1 MYSCMSISKPPICTI
16 SLPFNLSLNH
26 LSVRVPKHNLI
37 LCSIAGWS
45 LRHGLHYRM
54 NSQSLCRPAFSHR
67 DVVGLSALYLEF
79 SLRQDPHHDKESFTY
94 SCKLMSCYHGDGY
107 HGDVTMV
114 MAPCICIWCL
124 YLSFVFQKWPSLEK
138 TLCVQSRSG
147 TNSRLG
153 GNLVAIFC
161 LHLFLWLTLGRA

>member
-67 DVVGLSALYLEF
+67 DVVGLLSALYHVML
-79 SLRQDPHHDKESFTY
+79 PWW
-94 SCKLMSCYHGDGY
+94 CYY
-107 HGDVTMV
+107 GDVTVV

-161 LHLFLWLTLGRA
+161 LHLFLWLTLGRP